1 VVCSLEASGTQAGG
15 VDWLSLTHK
24 EIERSIAGIAS
35 QGNGKRLES
44 RLVNRGFIGL
54 VQEVG
59 RRTSCLL
66 WTIGCAQQEV
76 SPTVVS
82 VLLLEVVLG

>member
-15 VDWLSLTHK
+15 VDWLSLIHK

-44 RLVNRGFIGL
+44 WLVNRGFIGL
-54 VQEVG
+54 VSSRSVG
-59 RRTSCLL
+59 GLAACFVDDRLRSTGGLAN
-66 WTIGCAQQEV
+66 GGV
-76 SPTVVS
+76 GSPT
-82 VLLLEVVLG
+82 